1 MSAETVLPP
10 EGPVGPDKQQH
21 ETSLL
26 LANSQDT
33 CQTDAKGLSDTTE
46 KSTAPPS
53 RDRCVGVQED
63 MSTESPAHGD
73 PIRTLKFNYANGGCE
88 VSAIVFMGKMVAKRS
103 S

>member
-1 MSAETVLPP
+1 MSLMC
-10 EGPVGPDKQQH
+10 
-21 ETSLL
+21 
-26 LANSQDT
+26 SQMDCMEAFVIYFLFVYIDT

-73 PIRTLKFNYANGGCE
+73 PIRSKCSF
-88 VSAIVFMGKMVAKRS
+88 VD
-103 S
+103 